1 MLTSKLSPD
10 LNCEVHLNIYM
21 EQALYKCITI
31 FFDQFFD
38 KRFMLLEF
46 TAYVAGE
53 SGDKDN
59 AILVVSCHSKL
70 LKSII
75 I

>member
-1 MLTSKLSPD
+1 
-10 LNCEVHLNIYM
+10 M

-59 AILVVSCHSKL
+59 TILVVSCHSKL